1 MSEIKKHLPALVA
14 GSANQKVVGPT
25 PIEQFNILFTRPS
38 LCPSLNAIS
47 DINRRRNTY
56 ANDFILGIV
65 ERIYILELARGK
77 SMPSDFLWKI
87 VTMSQKKQR
96 FCVAYPFRACA
107 DCGKKCA
114 LCSQPLIEIRN
125 RWRESGWTLK
135 ELNWVLAA
143 AVDYCEDYDEY
154 FDGVSEQEYD
164 TSDMER
170 LLDFRQ
176 RLSKADWAKM
186 EIDYAP
192 YLQHGYS
199 FD

>member
-14 GSANQKVVGPT
+14 GSANQTVAEPS

-38 LCPSLNAIS
+38 LCASLNAIS
-47 DINRRRNTY
+47 DINSRRSAY
-56 ANDFILGIV
+56 DNDFILGIV
-65 ERIYILELARGK
+65 ERIYILERARGRN
-77 SMPSDFLWKI
+77 MPSNFLWKI
-87 VTMSQKKQR
+87 ITMSQNNQR
-96 FCVAYPFRACA
+96 FCVAYPFRVCTG
-107 DCGKKCA
+107 CGQNCA
-114 LCSQPLIEIRN
+114 LCTQPLIEIRD
-125 RWRESGWTLK
+125 RWRDSGWTLK

-154 FDGVSEQEYD
+154 FDGVSEPEYD

-176 RLSKADWAKM
+176 QLSKADWAKL
-186 EIDYAP
+186 EINYAP
-192 YLQHGYS
+192 YLQHRYS

>member
-1 MSEIKKHLPALVA
+1 MSVLKEYIPALVA
-14 GSANQKVVGPT
+14 GSVNQTVMEPT

-77 SMPSDFLWKI
+77 SMPSDFLWKVI
-87 VTMSQKKQR
+87 TMSQKNQR
-96 FCVAYPFRACA
+96 FCVAYPFRACT

-135 ELNWVLAA
+135 ELNCTGEAYCVMGNVEEERFVQAHRLAA
-143 AVDYCEDYDEY
+143 GFLKQGAFREA
-154 FDGVSEQEYD
+154 DGVFC
-164 TSDMER
+164 SDVEAAQG
-170 LLDFRQ
+170 LLRAF
-176 RLSKADWAKM
+176 ADAG
-186 EIDYAP
+186 I
-192 YLQHGYS
+192 
-199 FD
+199 

>member
-1 MSEIKKHLPALVA
+1 MSVLKKYLPALVA
-14 GSANQKVVGPT
+14 GSVNQTVAGPT
-25 PIEQFNILFTRPS
+25 PIEQFNMLFTRPS
-38 LCPSLNAIS
+38 LCSSLNAIS
-47 DINRRRNTY
+47 DIKRRRNTY

-77 SMPSDFLWKI
+77 SMPNDFLWKVI
-87 VTMSQKKQR
+87 TMSQNNQR
-96 FCVAYPFRACA
+96 FCVAYPFRVCTN
-107 DCGKKCA
+107 CEKECA
-114 LCSQPLIEIRN
+114 LHTQPLIEMRN

-143 AVDYCEDYDEY
+143 AVDYCEDYDAY
-154 FDGVSEQEYD
+154 FDGVSEPEYD
-164 TSDMER
+164 TLDLER

-176 RLSKADWAKM
+176 RMPKSDWAKM

-192 YLQHGYS
+192 YLQHRYS